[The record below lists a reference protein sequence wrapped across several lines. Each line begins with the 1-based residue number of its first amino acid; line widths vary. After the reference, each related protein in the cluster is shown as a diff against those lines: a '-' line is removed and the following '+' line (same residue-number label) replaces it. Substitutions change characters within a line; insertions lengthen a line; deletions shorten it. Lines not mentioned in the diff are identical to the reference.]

1 MFPVPQR
8 LPRRPGMT
16 PPFLP
21 ESQANSMPLR
31 PPMAEP
37 PMPLPGVAPG
47 SPPPPVENLPAM
59 PQNVP
64 PPVQNL
70 PNQGPPRE
78 LPPAPMDLPVK
89 SRPMPPPDFFPGQ
102 EASPDP
108 TMVTQ
113 RPEAP
118 PLPGYQDWKDSQQDY
133 KNIQSQRPKL
143 EKPSIWNRLAGG
155 VAGGIGGYMASS
167 PSAVTRQ
174 NAGKLE
180 QLSSRLLHP
189 GHAEKMQEWKS
200 DMDASEKRLGV
211 YQDSVK
217 TEQGLKDSESRRDY
231 MQAQSDYQKELPR
244 LARERNRANLITI
257 TPELAK
263 DLDLPEDTIGSEV
276 PSKIWEAYL
285 KKAGFAAKNEAD
297 LKRLQEQIKS
307 TEGIK
312 TADRNAKVSEGAAN
326 RTSRENIASGSN
338 AAKIA
343 AATINA
349 NKPKGTTW
357 GKPAKKSDGKY
368 YLTYM
373 DEDTKEP
380 VVTDYETANPE
391 KSGINWLL
399 PNSKEDS
406 KPGAAEAA
414 KPAGT
419 AGKPETKP
427 ETKPAAPK
435 PSAKKPLTESQ
446 IQSYMTKHKRSR
458 AEAIKAAETA
468 GYDTAKIKK

>member
-1 MFPVPQR
+1 MFAAPQR

-21 ESQANSMPLR
+21 ESQAGAMRLP
-31 PPMAEP
+31 EP
-37 PMPLPGVAPG
+37 PMPLPPG
-47 SPPPPVENLPAM
+47 PGTPPPVENLPAM

-78 LPPAPMDLPVK
+78 LPSAPMDLPVK

-118 PLPGYQDWKDSQQDY
+118 PLPGYQDWKDSQQDF

-143 EKPSIWNRLAGG
+143 EKPSFWNRLAGG

-200 DMDASEKRLGV
+200 DMDASEKRLGM

-244 LARERNRANLITI
+244 IAREKSRASLITI

-285 KKAGFAAKNEAD
+285 KKAGFAAKNESD

-312 TADRNAKVSEGAAN
+312 SADRAAKVSEGSAN

-349 NKPKGTTW
+349 SKPKGTTW
-357 GKPAKKSDGKY
+357 SKPAKKSDGKY
-368 YLTYM
+368 YITYL
-373 DEDTKEP
+373 DEDTKEL
-380 VVTDYETANPE
+380 VVTDHETANPE

-399 PNSKEDS
+399 QDGEEDS
-406 KPGAAEAA
+406 KPGATGAPPAA
-414 KPAGT
+414 KPAT
-419 AGKPETKP
+419 PMA
-427 ETKPAAPK
+427 KPAAPSPK

>member
-21 ESQANSMPLR
+21 ESQAGAMRLP
-31 PPMAEP
+31 EP
-37 PMPLPGVAPG
+37 PMPLPPG
-47 SPPPPVENLPAM
+47 PGTPPPVENLPVM

-70 PNQGPPRE
+70 PPQGPPQE

-89 SRPMPPPDFFPGQ
+89 SRPMPPPDFFPGSETQ
-102 EASPDP
+102 PDP

-118 PLPGYQDWKDSQQDY
+118 PLPGYQDWKDSQQDF

-174 NAGKLE
+174 NAGKME

-200 DMDASEKRLGV
+200 DMDASEKRLGLS
-211 YQDSVK
+211 QDSVK
-217 TEQGLKDSESRRDY
+217 LEQGLKDSESRRDY

-244 LARERNRANLITI
+244 MAREKNRANLITI
-257 TPELAK
+257 TPEMAK
-263 DLDLPEDTIGSEV
+263 DLDLPDDTIGSEV

-297 LKRLQEQIKS
+297 LKRLQAQIKS

-312 TADRNAKVSEGAAN
+312 TADRAAKTAEGSAN
-326 RTSRENIASGSN
+326 RTSRENIAAGSN
-338 AAKIA
+338 AAKIS

-349 NKPKGTTW
+349 SKPKGTTW

-368 YLTYM
+368 YLTYL
-373 DEDTKEP
+373 DEDTKEV
-380 VVTDYETANPE
+380 VVTDHETTNPE

-399 PNSKEDS
+399 PDGKEDS
-406 KPGAAEAA
+406 KPGAATGA
-414 KPAGT
+414 T
-419 AGKPETKP
+419 
-427 ETKPAAPK
+427 PAAPVASPK
-435 PSAKKPLTESQ
+435 SSAKKPLTESQ

>member
-21 ESQANSMPLR
+21 ESQAGAMRLP
-31 PPMAEP
+31 EP
-37 PMPLPGVAPG
+37 PMPLPPG
-47 SPPPPVENLPAM
+47 PGTPPPVENLPAM

-70 PNQGPPRE
+70 PPQGPPQE

-108 TMVTQ
+108 TMITQ

-118 PLPGYQDWKDSQQDY
+118 PLPGYQDWKDSQQDF

-167 PSAVTRQ
+167 PSAITRQ
-174 NAGKLE
+174 NAGKLD

-200 DMDASEKRLGV
+200 DMDASEKRLGM

-231 MQAQSDYQKELPR
+231 MQSQSDYQKELPR
-244 LARERNRANLITI
+244 IAREKSRASLITI

-312 TADRNAKVSEGAAN
+312 TADRAVKVSEGSAN
-326 RTSRENIASGSN
+326 RTSRENIAAGSN
-338 AAKIA
+338 AAKIS

-349 NKPKGTTW
+349 SKPKGTTW

-368 YLTYM
+368 YLTYL
-373 DEDTKEP
+373 DEDTKEV
-380 VVTDYETANPE
+380 VVTDHETANPE

-399 PNSKEDS
+399 QDGEEDS
-406 KPGAAEAA
+406 KPGAATGATPAA
-414 KPAGT
+414 KPAT
-419 AGKPETKP
+419 
-427 ETKPAAPK
+427 PAAKPVASPK

-446 IQSYMTKHKRSR
+446 ISSYMTKHKRSR